1 MAIRYA
7 HTNIISKNW
16 KELAKFYEEV
26 FDCTPVPPERSQSG
40 QWLEEGAGVEGA
52 ELAGMHLRL
61 PGYGDNGPT
70 LEIYQYKHMKEKP
83 EAAANRQ
90 GLGHLAFAVDDVS
103 EMLDRIVA
111 QGGQALGKITTA
123 TVTGAGNIT
132 FVYVTDPE
140 GNIIELQKWS

>member
-1 MAIRYA
+1 VAIRYA

>member
-1 MAIRYA
+1 MGIRYA

-16 KELAKFYEEV
+16 RELAKFYEEV
-26 FDCTPVPPERSQSG
+26 FECAPVPPERSQSSK
-40 QWLEEGAGVEGA
+40 WLEEGTGVEDA
-52 ELAGMHLRL
+52 ALAGMHLRL

-83 EAAANRQ
+83 EPAANRR

-103 EMLDRIVA
+103 EMFDKVIA
-111 QGGQALGKITTA
+111 KGGKALGQIVNA
-123 TVTGAGNIT
+123 NVPGAGSIT

>member
-1 MAIRYA
+1 VAIRYA

-40 QWLEEGAGVEGA
+40 QWLEEGTGVEGA

>member
-40 QWLEEGAGVEGA
+40 QWLEEGTGVEGA

>member
-16 KELAKFYEEV
+16 KELVKFYEEV
-26 FDCTPVPPERSQSG
+26 FECTPVPPERSQSG
-40 QWLEEGAGVEGA
+40 QWLEDGTGVKGA
-52 ELAGMHLRL
+52 ELAGMHLKL
-61 PGYGDNGPT
+61 PGHGDKGPT

-83 EAAANRQ
+83 ELAANRQ

-103 EMLDRIVA
+103 EMLDRVVA
-111 QGGQALGKITTA
+111 QGGQALGKITTT